1 MFILSKPTGKKV
13 MEEVSVLTYFNL
25 IRASSR
31 KVGTL
36 NKFLRKC
43 LKNKLALKESH
54 FFVIYSSCEVACT
67 RKLGRAPLHVKI
79 RCLELWNTFMGTCH
93 TRKLAL
99 PWNSKHSRSYFFTIE
114 QPFAMG
120 HRCLWK

>member
-13 MEEVSVLTYFNL
+13 MEEVSVFTYLNL

-31 KVGTL
+31 KEATF

-54 FFVIYSSCEVACT
+54 F
-67 RKLGRAPLHVKI
+67 L
-79 RCLELWNTFMGTCH
+79 
-93 TRKLAL
+93 
-99 PWNSKHSRSYFFTIE
+99 
-114 QPFAMG
+114 
-120 HRCLWK
+120 